1 MRIGVYVC
9 HCGTNI
15 SKAVDV
21 LEVASFAEKQPDVAL
36 VRDYKN
42 MCSGKGQKLIR
53 DDIKEH
59 KLERIVVAACSPYF
73 HTKTFTR
80 LITKMGLSP

>member
-15 SKAVDV
+15 AKAVDV

-36 VRDYKN
+36 VRDFKN

-53 DDIKEH
+53 DDISS
-59 KLERIVVAACSPYF
+59 RNSNR
-73 HTKTFTR
+73 HTSHR
-80 LITKMGLSP
+80 NNRQ